1 MISSFCAFSE
11 SMPWFRIRSLLT
23 KDTILSPASIIFLI
37 ASARYRFTRATI
49 KSTELTILPA
59 SSNIEISE
67 SVFKIR
73 ILNLLRTVIADR
85 NDTQITQN
93 VLIWRL
99 YLRALFDDRDSLS
112 KCKNTLYSG
121 LEVCP
126 WYKCLYLDAAF
137 FTPELFGEMLDI
149 IIEKNLR
156 IHALPEELAILRN
169 D

>member
-1 MISSFCAFSE
+1 
-11 SMPWFRIRSLLT
+11 LLT
-23 KDTILSPASIIFLI
+23 KDALFSPASIIFLI
-37 ASARYRFTRATI
+37 ASARYRFSRAAI
-49 KSTELTILPA
+49 KSTDQLQTILPT

-85 NDTQITQN
+85 SETQITQN

-112 KCKNTLYSG
+112 KCKNALYSG

-126 WYKCLYLDAAF
+126 WFKCLYLDAAF
-137 FTPELFGEMLDI
+137 FTPELLGEMMDI